1 MFCQYFMLA
10 RKGDLLLACY
20 YTQSQ
25 HNRQRMYYL
34 LKKMAF
40 PESSQELQTIT
51 EKKSV
56 SITKGTVVME
66 SAIEYASEIKEF
78 REQAVF

>member
-10 RKGDLLLACY
+10 EKGDFLLACC

-25 HNRQRMYYL
+25 HTRQRMDYL

-51 EKKSV
+51 EKRSV

-66 SAIEYASEIKEF
+66 SAIEYASEITEF